1 MEILKEVFRSLY
13 ANKLRTFLSMLG
25 IVIGVAAV
33 IMVMSLGAGMKKGVT
48 ERLTSLGSNVIMVS
62 PGFVGGRGGTVAQ
75 AVETLKESDVK
86 AILDMCPSV
95 SKAVGLLSG
104 SYLVQ
109 YKNSNT
115 RISVYA
121 APNEIFQILNLKVSR
136 GRTFSEDDKSKN
148 VLIIGREAAYNLFK
162 NEDPLGKRVYIV
174 QGSRKIP
181 FEVIGIFE
189 RTGSILMFNPD
200 RMILIPYE
208 TGKYR
213 VFQSRGGISMI
224 IAMTS
229 SPELSPNAVM
239 EIDHLLYTKFHG
251 QESYY
256 NVVSQQAI
264 LNVVTE
270 SVNIINLVL
279 VAIAA
284 VSLVVGGIGIMNIM
298 LVSVVERTREIG
310 IKMALG
316 ASRARILVEFL
327 VESITITFVAGAI
340 GVLLGVL
347 GSETAVNTFGK
358 TYGLVAVI
366 EPMSVLIAFGVS
378 ACIGLFFGF
387 YPAYR
392 ASRLSPI
399 EALRYE

>member
-95 SKAVGLLSG
+95 GKAVGLLSG

-148 VLIIGREAAYNLFK
+148 VLIIGQEAAYNLFK

-181 FEVIGIFE
+181 FEVVGIFE

-347 GSETAVNTFGK
+347 GSKTVVNTFGK

>member
-1 MEILKEVFRSLY
+1 METLKEVFRSLY

-33 IMVMSLGAGMKKGVT
+33 ITVMSLGAGMKKGVT

-62 PGFVGGRGGTVAQ
+62 PGFAGGRGGTVAQ

-95 SKAVGLLSG
+95 GKAVGLLSG

-136 GRTFSEDDKSKN
+136 GRTFSEDDKNKN
-148 VLIIGREAAYNLFK
+148 VLIIGQEAAYNLFK

-181 FEVIGIFE
+181 FEVIGVFE

-213 VFQSRGGISMI
+213 VFQSKGGISMI

-347 GSETAVNTFGK
+347 GSKTVVNTFGK

>member
-1 MEILKEVFRSLY
+1 METLKEVFRSLY

-95 SKAVGLLSG
+95 GKAVGLLSG

-148 VLIIGREAAYNLFK
+148 VLIIGQEAAYNLFK

-181 FEVIGIFE
+181 FEVVGIFE

-347 GSETAVNTFGK
+347 GSKTVVNTFGK

>member
-95 SKAVGLLSG
+95 GKAVGLLSG

-148 VLIIGREAAYNLFK
+148 VLIIGQEAAYNLFK

-347 GSETAVNTFGK
+347 GSKTVVNTFGK

>member
-95 SKAVGLLSG
+95 GKAVGLLSG

-136 GRTFSEDDKSKN
+136 GRAFSEDDKSKN
-148 VLIIGREAAYNLFK
+148 VLIIGQEAAYNLFK

-181 FEVIGIFE
+181 FEVVGIFE

-347 GSETAVNTFGK
+347 GSKTVVNTFGK

>member
-95 SKAVGLLSG
+95 GKAVGLLSG

-148 VLIIGREAAYNLFK
+148 VLIIGQEAAYNLFK

-181 FEVIGIFE
+181 FEVIGVFE

-347 GSETAVNTFGK
+347 GSKTVVNTFGK

>member
-95 SKAVGLLSG
+95 GKAVGLLSG

-148 VLIIGREAAYNLFK
+148 VLIIGQEAAYNLFK

-181 FEVIGIFE
+181 FEVVGIFE

-347 GSETAVNTFGK
+347 GSKTVVNTFGK

-366 EPMSVLIAFGVS
+366 EPTSVLIAFGVS